1 MHKGECVHGNPVF
14 CSVLRFTNE
23 ERNIF
28 LVSTTLFLM
37 LFSLVHENVRSEY
50 KKNINYTK

>member
-14 CSVLRFTNE
+14 CSILRFPNE

-37 LFSLVHENVRSEY
+37 LFSLVHETLDR
-50 KKNINYTK
+50 NIRKI